1 MDTENS
7 KINECNKFIYEFTE
21 KLNLKHPNKN
31 IPLVNLCIYYPWN
44 NMKFGYNNNKF
55 EISALT
61 WIDKFDLSNGSYSI
75 SDIRDYF
82 EYINKKHETTAD
94 NSPVQIYTNRSN
106 NRIVSKIKTGYK
118 SELLSP
124 ETKKLLGGTKK
135 DVCQDKDCED
145 MPYVEVV
152 IVI

>member
-1 MDTENS
+1 MSD
-7 KINECNKFIYEFTE
+7 
-21 KLNLKHPNKN
+21 
-31 IPLVNLCIYYPWN
+31 
-44 NMKFGYNNNKF
+44 
-55 EISALT
+55 
-61 WIDKFDLSNGSYSI
+61 GSYSI
-75 SDIRDYF
+75 SDIQDYF

-118 SELLSP
+118 SELLSS

-135 DVCQDKDCED
+135 DVYQDKDYED
-145 MPYVEVV
+145 MPKLESVEVV